1 MRKIN
6 NSIHIYVYIFLACRP
21 FVASYRNPFSLY
33 SNIYT
38 TLVEHTQEEH
48 AQELGNP
55 DEYTQEPID
64 LDEQMKILFSEI
76 IKDIRQLPS
85 DYDNPKIQALKDAL
99 NDKAGE
105 KIGVRSVINKN
116 FNFDNY
122 PDSIALNNPTVNKL
136 IEEIDNSSNDMEM
149 GNNTPRWS
157 GEKNRQLLQN

>member
-1 MRKIN
+1 MCI
-6 NSIHIYVYIFLACRP
+6 SLACRP
-21 FVASYRNPFSLY
+21 FGASGRKNSFSLSDLFY
-33 SNIYT
+33 RLSNALPDCT
-38 TLVEHTQEEH
+38 TPQTKEE
-48 AQELGNP
+48 E
-55 DEYTQEPID
+55 
-64 LDEQMKILFSEI
+64 KIQFRTADEI
-76 IKDIRQLPS
+76 ISQIVLHIKKLPN
-85 DYDNPKIQALKDAL
+85 YDNPKIKALKDAL

-105 KIGVRSVINKN
+105 KIGVRSVINRN